1 MGKYDTCMQE
11 YLQNKQYFA
20 DLFNGCFFHGRPVI
34 CASELTEASEGYV
47 VDQDNTIT
55 SEKPLAA
62 VKVKKGGDEDCFQ
75 CSGDRTLDQAT
86 VSDAAGTEIQIEKG
100 RPRTGRRRDTKAKL
114 MRDVKMQLRSGTVL
128 QVLAVENQ
136 SYINYGMPVRIMGY
150 DAAEYNRQ
158 MKERRQRVSALWKQ
172 VESSGQYDSL
182 AIPVT
187 YAEYMS
193 GILKTDRLHPVYTI
207 CLYSGTE
214 TWDGPRTLSDMME
227 FRAETD
233 PLKEYFSD
241 YPANLFCVNEQ
252 KEFECFH
259 TELRELLRAINYRK
273 DKRKF
278 LSLEKDERYA
288 HLSKE
293 TWEAIATMTGRSF
306 FEENMETY
314 KSQNENQRE
323 EYDMC
328 QALREIRED
337 FFNEGKAEG
346 KAEGREEGRA
356 EGKAEGRE
364 EGRAEGRE
372 EGIKEGREEGH
383 QAGIKEGREEE
394 REAGI
399 RRLIEDNLEEKKTK
413 EIIIQKLI
421 RWFSMDEQTAQ
432 LYLDKYADSAE
443 KMVLD

>member
-20 DLFNGCFFHGRPVI
+20 DLFNGCFFHGKPVI
-34 CASELTEASEGYV
+34 CADELTEASEGYV
-47 VDQDNTIT
+47 VDQDNTVT
-55 SEKPLAA
+55 SEKTLAA
-62 VKVKKGGDEDCFQ
+62 VKVKKGGDEECLQ
-75 CSGDRTLDQAT
+75 NSWDRPLDQAT
-86 VSDAAGTEIQIEKG
+86 VSDAAGTEIQIEKS
-100 RPRTGRRRDTKAKL
+100 RPRPVRRRDTKTKL

-158 MKERRQRVSALWKQ
+158 MKERRQQVSALWKQ
-172 VESSGQYDSL
+172 VESSGQYDTL

-214 TWDGPRTLSDMME
+214 TWDGPRTLSDMMQ
-227 FRAETD
+227 FRTERD
-233 PLKEYFSD
+233 PLREYFAD

-259 TELRELLRAINYRK
+259 TELRELLRAMNYRK

-346 KAEGREEGRA
+346 RA
-356 EGKAEGRE
+356 EGHE
-364 EGRAEGRE
+364 
-372 EGIKEGREEGH
+372 
-383 QAGIKEGREEE
+383 AGIKEGREEE

-432 LYLDKYADSAE
+432 LYLDKYADSA
-443 KMVLD
+443 V

>member
-11 YLQNKQYFA
+11 YLQNKEYFA
-20 DLFNGCFFHGRPVI
+20 DLFNGCFFQGRPVI
-34 CASELTEASEGYV
+34 CANELTEASEGYV
-47 VDQDNTIT
+47 LDQNNPSA
-55 SEKPLAA
+55 SETAFGAL
-62 VKVKKGGDEDCFQ
+62 KVKKRENEECIQNSEDA
-75 CSGDRTLDQAT
+75 TPDQTT
-86 VSDAAGTEIQIEKG
+86 VLHTIGTEIQIEKRRH
-100 RPRTGRRRDTKAKL
+100 RPGRREKTKTKI

-150 DAAEYNRQ
+150 DVAEYNRQ
-158 MKERRQRVSALWKQ
+158 MKERRQQVNALWKQ
-172 VESSGQYDSL
+172 VEKSGQGDTL

-214 TWDGPRTLSDMME
+214 IWDGPRMLSDMME
-227 FRAETD
+227 FRTETD
-233 PLKEYFSD
+233 PLRGYFAD

-252 KEFECFH
+252 KEFEAFH
-259 TELRELLRAINYRK
+259 TELRELLRAMNYRK
-273 DKRKF
+273 DKKKF

-293 TWEAIATMTGRSF
+293 TWEAIATMTGHSF
-306 FEENMETY
+306 FEENKEAY
-314 KSQNENQRE
+314 KKQNENQRE

-337 FFNEGKAEG
+337 FFNEG
-346 KAEGREEGRA
+346 REEG
-356 EGKAEGRE
+356 KTEGRE
-364 EGRAEGRE
+364 EGRAEGRN
-372 EGIKEGREEGH
+372 
-383 QAGIKEGREEE
+383 EE

-399 RRLIEDNLEEKKTK
+399 SRLIEDNLEEKKTK

-421 RWFSMDEQTAQ
+421 RWFSMDERMAQ
-432 LYLDKYADSAE
+432 MYFDKYTGSG
-443 KMVLD
+443 V

>member
-47 VDQDNTIT
+47 VDQDNSVT
-55 SEKPLAA
+55 SEKTLAA
-62 VKVKKGGDEDCFQ
+62 VKVKKGRNEEQFQ
-75 CSGDRTLDQAT
+75 CSVDRTLDQAT
-86 VSDAAGTEIQIEKG
+86 VSDAAGTEIQIEKS
-100 RPRTGRRRDTKAKL
+100 RSRSGRRRDTKTKL

-158 MKERRQRVSALWKQ
+158 MKERRQQVSALWKQ
-172 VESSGQYDSL
+172 VESSGQYDTL

-227 FRAETD
+227 FRAEKD
-233 PLKEYFSD
+233 PLREYFAD

-252 KEFECFH
+252 EEFESFH
-259 TELRELLRAINYRK
+259 TELGELLRAMNYRK

-314 KSQNENQRE
+314 KSQNGDQE
-323 EYDMC
+323 EYNMC

-346 KAEGREEGRA
+346 REEGRA
-356 EGKAEGRE
+356 EGRTEGRA

-383 QAGIKEGREEE
+383 EAGIKEGREEE

-443 KMVLD
+443 ERVFQMVLD

>member
-47 VDQDNTIT
+47 VDQDDTIT

-62 VKVKKGGDEDCFQ
+62 VKVKKGGNEDCFQ

-86 VSDAAGTEIQIEKG
+86 VSDAAGTEIQIEKS
-100 RPRTGRRRDTKAKL
+100 RPRPGRRKNTKTKL

-158 MKERRQRVSALWKQ
+158 MKEHRQQVSALWKQ
-172 VESSGQYDSL
+172 VESSGQYDTL

-259 TELRELLRAINYRK
+259 TELRELLRAMNYRK

-306 FEENMETY
+306 FEENRETY
-314 KSQNENQRE
+314 KSQNGDQE
-323 EYDMC
+323 EYNMC

-337 FFNEGKAEG
+337 FFNEGR
-346 KAEGREEGRA
+346 AEGREEGRA
-356 EGKAEGRE
+356 EGRAEGRE
-364 EGRAEGRE
+364 EGRE

-383 QAGIKEGREEE
+383 EAGIKEGREEE

-443 KMVLD
+443 EMVLD

>member
-62 VKVKKGGDEDCFQ
+62 VKVKKGGDEEQFQ
-75 CSGDRTLDQAT
+75 CSGDRTLNQAT
-86 VSDAAGTEIQIEKG
+86 VSDAAGTEIQIEKS
-100 RPRTGRRRDTKAKL
+100 RPRPGRRKNTKTKL

-158 MKERRQRVSALWKQ
+158 MKEHRQQVSALWKQ
-172 VESSGQYDSL
+172 VESSGQYDTL

-259 TELRELLRAINYRK
+259 TELRELLRAMNYRK

-306 FEENMETY
+306 FEENMEIY

-328 QALREIRED
+328 QALRKIRED

-346 KAEGREEGRA
+346 REEGRAEGRA

-364 EGRAEGRE
+364 EGRA

>member
-20 DLFNGCFFHGRPVI
+20 DLFNGCFFHGKPVI
-34 CASELTEASEGYV
+34 RASELTEASEGYV

-55 SEKPLAA
+55 SEKTLAA
-62 VKVKKGGDEDCFQ
+62 VKVKKGGNEECFQ

-86 VSDAAGTEIQIEKG
+86 VSDAAGTEIQIEKS
-100 RPRTGRRRDTKAKL
+100 RPRPVRRRDTKAKL

-158 MKERRQRVSALWKQ
+158 MKERRQQVSALWKQ
-172 VESSGQYDSL
+172 VESSGQYDTL

-187 YAEYMS
+187 YGEYMS

-227 FRAETD
+227 FRAEKD

-259 TELRELLRAINYRK
+259 TELRELLRAMNYRK

-306 FEENMETY
+306 FEENRETY
-314 KSQNENQRE
+314 KSQNGDQE
-323 EYDMC
+323 EYNMC

-337 FFNEGKAEG
+337 FFNEGKA
-346 KAEGREEGRA
+346 EGRA

-383 QAGIKEGREEE
+383 EAGIKEGREEE

-443 KMVLD
+443 EMVLD

>member
-86 VSDAAGTEIQIEKG
+86 VSDAAGTEIQIEKS
-100 RPRTGRRRDTKAKL
+100 RPRPGRRRDTKAKL

-136 SYINYGMPVRIMGY
+136 SYINYGMPIRIMGY

-214 TWDGPRTLSDMME
+214 TWDGPRTLSDMMG

-233 PLKEYFSD
+233 PLREYFSD

-259 TELRELLRAINYRK
+259 TELRELLRAMNYRK

-293 TWEAIATMTGRSF
+293 TWEAIAIMTGRSF
-306 FEENMETY
+306 FEENMEIY

-346 KAEGREEGRA
+346 REEGRAEGRA

-383 QAGIKEGREEE
+383 EAGIKEGREEE

-443 KMVLD
+443 EMVLD